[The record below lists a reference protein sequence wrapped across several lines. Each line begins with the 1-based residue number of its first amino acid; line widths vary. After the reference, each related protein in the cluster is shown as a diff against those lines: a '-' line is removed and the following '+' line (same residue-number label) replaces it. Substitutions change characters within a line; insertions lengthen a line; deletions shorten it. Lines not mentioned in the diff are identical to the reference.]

1 VEGKRW
7 SLERA
12 ARIIIITDELRV
24 FWRRRRSVARA
35 SSLGRRAARRSRR
48 DDAVSIDTRLSTSVR
63 RDTKTTLGCH
73 ADLWTSE
80 VFPPSPKRRARKK
93 RGRLESGKKRLSRGD
108 PGGARSKRR
117 DRARSPVLGRERGV
131 DTRRAGLEEA
141 RRART
146 AGGRRESATLC
157 NETLREKTPRE
168 EEFRLARE
176 WAKNVDD
183 PAPASF
189 LVRERNKIQTK
200 LAQVLSAVVVAFGP
214 SQGLINTL
222 ARTDTHERTMA
233 STADAWCFAVDAR
246 FERNGVMS
254 STTLKCVRLRR
265 VANPRPA
272 RRHPELGPRVFES
285 PEAGRSRR
293 GARGPALSFPSPS
306 GSRSD
311 PIAIETSSPSPPLAT
326 RARRLFPSTL
336 PRPAPSGFSD
346 LARSPL
352 DPRFEQTPRA

>member
-1 VEGKRW
+1 
-7 SLERA
+7 
-12 ARIIIITDELRV
+12 
-24 FWRRRRSVARA
+24 
-35 SSLGRRAARRSRR
+35 
-48 DDAVSIDTRLSTSVR
+48 
-63 RDTKTTLGCH
+63 
-73 ADLWTSE
+73 
-80 VFPPSPKRRARKK
+80 
-93 RGRLESGKKRLSRGD
+93 
-108 PGGARSKRR
+108 
-117 DRARSPVLGRERGV
+117 
-131 DTRRAGLEEA
+131 
-141 RRART
+141 
-146 AGGRRESATLC
+146 
-157 NETLREKTPRE
+157 
-168 EEFRLARE
+168 
-176 WAKNVDD
+176 
-183 PAPASF
+183 
-189 LVRERNKIQTK
+189 
-200 LAQVLSAVVVAFGP
+200 
-214 SQGLINTL
+214 
-222 ARTDTHERTMA
+222 
-233 STADAWCFAVDAR
+233 
-246 FERNGVMS
+246 VMS